1 MGNNNKGVERDG
13 NRRGDFYNR
22 RSKAVM
28 NIMMYYSKVV
38 EAKYSLVL
46 GEYLLVLA
54 CRLAC
59 GVLATHGTLSPL
71 LTDGLL
77 QQEEDSQ
84 GGRHLLLLLLP
95 YLNSSSSH

>member
-1 MGNNNKGVERDG
+1 
-13 NRRGDFYNR
+13 
-22 RSKAVM
+22 M
-28 NIMMYYSKVV
+28 NIMMYYSKVL

-46 GEYLLVLA
+46 GEYSLVLA

-77 QQEEDSQ
+77 LQEL
-84 GGRHLLLLLLP
+84 HLQWLDKLSCLDVLKEMQAGWDGSISHSGSGP
-95 YLNSSSSH
+95 Y